1 MTDGTFK
8 AVLTICV
15 SVVLSV
21 GVVKYL
27 PGLRPAPANVVVLD
41 VVRLNN
47 AFRAAASPLISQ
59 SEEGREITAAELAV
73 TGKRTLEVVRSVA
86 GGNLVLL
93 KQATVGSTDLQDITG
108 DVIAELGL
116 TDASATP
123 LPDLDATAAA
133 VARLRASPSKD
144 ATGEKKWQE
153 NVLP

>member
-1 MTDGTFK
+1 MTDGAMK
-8 AVLTICV
+8 AALTVCV

-21 GVVKYL
+21 GLVKFL

-59 SEEGREITAAELAV
+59 SDEGKEVAAAELTI
-73 TGKRTLEVVRSVA
+73 TGKRTLEVVRTVA

-93 KQATVGSTDLQDITG
+93 KQATVGSIELQDITAA
-108 DVIAELGL
+108 VIAELGL
-116 TDASATP
+116 TEGSATP
-123 LPDLDATAAA
+123 LPDIDATAAA
-133 VARLRASPSKD
+133 IARLRGNPTPSGD
-144 ATGEKKWQE
+144 KKWQE